1 VAAFVLAPAVQ
12 FFQVVLA
19 IHILAVVVSF
29 GVVFAYPLFVFVGGR
44 MDPRSL
50 PWFFRMQQVIGRRLI
65 SPGLLIV
72 LIAGIYLAS
81 KLHQWKEF
89 YVQWGIAAVVVI
101 GALEGAVMVRSEGRL
116 AELAERDV
124 AAAGDGP
131 VTFSPEYEA
140 LFRRTGLIGGLL
152 ILIIVLTIYF
162 MTVQA

>member
-1 VAAFVLAPAVQ
+1 MLLAPAVE

-44 MDPRSL
+44 MDPRAL
-50 PWFFRMQQVIGRRLI
+50 PWFFRMQAVVGRRLI
-65 SPGLLIV
+65 SPGLLVV

-101 GALEGAVMVRSEGRL
+101 GALEGAVMVRSETKL

-124 AAAGDGP
+124 GAAGEGQ

-140 LFRRTGLIGGLL
+140 LFRRTGLIGALL
-152 ILIIVLTIYF
+152 MLIIVLTVYF

>member
-1 VAAFVLAPAVQ
+1 VLLAPAVE

-44 MDPRSL
+44 MDPRAL
-50 PWFFRMQQVIGRRLI
+50 PWFFRMQAVVGRRLI
-65 SPGLLIV
+65 SPGLLVV

-101 GALEGAVMVRSEGRL
+101 GALEGAVMVRSETKL

-124 AAAGDGP
+124 GAAGEGQ

-140 LFRRTGLIGGLL
+140 LFRRTGLIGALL
-152 ILIIVLTIYF
+152 MLIIVLTVYF